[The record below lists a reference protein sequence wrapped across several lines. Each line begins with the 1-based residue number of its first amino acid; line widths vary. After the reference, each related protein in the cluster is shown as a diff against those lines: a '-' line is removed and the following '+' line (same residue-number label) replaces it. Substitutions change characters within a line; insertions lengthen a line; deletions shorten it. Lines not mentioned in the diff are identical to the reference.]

1 MSAFRTMRIGSR
13 LSWGF
18 GSVLALLLAVAAI
31 GVFRI
36 TDLNRQLHRIID
48 EDATERA
55 AVSNVRAAIQ
65 RATAAVLLETQATAA
80 DDKKRFEAQ
89 FNDALWAID
98 KWLAHGEGVATR
110 AEDKAS
116 FVSLRE
122 KLGAWRTSIEKAA
135 SLAAAGKN
143 AEAVAILIGECD
155 QRGTEAYEHAGIFF
169 QRIDHRLDEAATRAE
184 AAAVIARALIVV
196 FAIVSLLLGGVLAW
210 STTRNITRRIAEA
223 VRVSRAVA
231 AGNLQ
236 DATTQDRSGDE
247 IGQLLASMQSM
258 SEVLRKFAD
267 AQIEMARQHDAG
279 MIAFRIDASQF
290 PGIYGDLARVCNELV
305 AGHIAV
311 NARVVEVVGR
321 YAAGDFSIQMEK
333 LAGERAGITESID
346 AIKHSFAAI
355 TEQVAVIVDAATR
368 GDFSARGDSARFQN
382 EFRRIVELLNQLM
395 AVSEASLADLSHIL
409 SAIARGDLSEK
420 VIADYEGTFGRL
432 KDDSNRTVDQLA
444 TMVGQIRGVTDAIN
458 TAAKEIAA
466 SNSDLSA
473 RTEQQAANLE
483 ETASSMEELNS
494 TVKQSAENARQA
506 NALAIGASEVATKGG
521 EVVSRVVDTMGAI
534 SGSSK
539 KIAEIIG
546 VIDGIAFQTNILALN
561 AAVEAAR
568 AGEQGRGFSVVAAE
582 VRSLAQRSAQA
593 AREIKNLISDSVDKV
608 ESGTQLVDQA
618 GRTMQEIVQ
627 SVKRVT
633 DIIAEISAASQE
645 QSSGIELI
653 NSAVAQMEQATQQ
666 NAAMVEQ
673 AMAAAASMQDQAQA
687 LAHAV
692 AVFNL
697 SRSESTA
704 EAHPGVESQSQWVG
718 NVERR
723 GPNRSKNVSRI
734 HPRSTPVQ
742 REHEA

>member
-13 LSWGF
+13 LWWGF

-31 GVFRI
+31 GVYRI
-36 TDLNRQLHRIID
+36 TDLNGQLHRIID

-55 AVSNVRAAIQ
+55 AVDNVRASIQ
-65 RATAAVLLETQATAA
+65 RAAAAVLLETQAATA
-80 DDKKRFEAQ
+80 DDRKRFETQ
-89 FNDALWAID
+89 FNDALWTID
-98 KWLAHGEGVATR
+98 KWLARGEGAATR
-110 AEDKAS
+110 AEDKAA
-116 FVSLRE
+116 FVGMRE
-122 KLGAWRTSIEKAA
+122 KLATWRTLIEKAA
-135 SLAAAGKN
+135 SMAAAGRN
-143 AEAVAILIGECD
+143 AEAVAILMGECEA
-155 QRGTEAYEHAGIFF
+155 RGTEAYEHAGVFF
-169 QRIDHRLDEAATRAE
+169 QRIDHRLEEASAHAE
-184 AAAVIARALIVV
+184 AAAVVARTLIVV
-196 FAIVSLLLGGVLAW
+196 FAIVSLVLGGVLAW
-210 STTRNITRRIAEA
+210 STTRNITRRIADA

-231 AGNLQ
+231 VGDLQ
-236 DATTQDRSGDE
+236 DAMTQDQGGDE

-290 PGIYGDLARVCNELV
+290 PGIYGDLARVCNQAV

-321 YAAGDFSIQMEK
+321 YASGDFSIQMEK

-368 GDFSARGDSARFQN
+368 GDFSARGDSTRFQN
-382 EFRRIVELLNQLM
+382 EFRRIVELLNRLM
-395 AVSEASLADLSHIL
+395 GVSEASLADLSRIL
-409 SAIARGDLSEK
+409 SAIARGDLREK
-420 VIADYEGTFGRL
+420 IAADYEGTFGRL

-458 TAAKEIAA
+458 TAAREIAT

-494 TVKQSAENARQA
+494 TVKQSADNARQA

-645 QSSGIELI
+645 QSAGIELI

-692 AVFNL
+692 SAFNL
-697 SRSESTA
+697 RRSEPTA
-704 EAHPGVESQSQWVG
+704 EASAAEGESQWSG
-718 NVERR
+718 NAERR

-734 HPRSTPVQ
+734 HPRSAPVQ